1 MSKTTKKIQV
11 KNLFNKTNYFP
22 NTSLK
27 NIFTNKTDNKTS
39 SIKFPLL
46 FNLNNNKLQEK
57 KNMNIFLHDNNKM
70 NEKNK
75 INNTFHTIKRKVQ
88 YSISRTKSDFNRS
101 TQNKFE
107 HLRFKNI
114 FHSESCEKI
123 RNRIYYNE
131 INKELHDKNKNY
143 NKLLF
148 SLIQKNKDPKK
159 GELNIKMNMINE
171 IEKNIIKRRKEN
183 RRLQNKKMIKSF
195 KSYNYINFKNNMN
208 KSLEK
213 QNILDK
219 KIRGILDNI
228 ENKFDNIFIDVM
240 DKKYT
245 LKQIHQIKQQEKL
258 IRQYSSKA
266 KIKN

>member
-1 MSKTTKKIQV
+1 MSKTKTIQV
-11 KNLFNKTNYFP
+11 KNLFNKTNYFT
-22 NTSLK
+22 NTSLR
-27 NIFTNKTDNKTS
+27 NIFTNKTDTKTS
-39 SIKFPLL
+39 AIKFPLL
-46 FNLNNNKLQEK
+46 SNLNNNKLQEK
-57 KNMNIFLHDNNKM
+57 KNKNSFLHNN
-70 NEKNK
+70 NISEKNK
-75 INNTFHTIKRKVQ
+75 INNTFYTIKRQVHN
-88 YSISRTKSDFNRS
+88 SISRTKSDFNRS
-101 TQNKFE
+101 TQKKFE

-114 FHSESCEKI
+114 FHYDSCEKI
-123 RNRIYYNE
+123 RNRIYYKE
-131 INKELHDKNKNY
+131 INKELHDKSKNY

-148 SLIQKNKDPKK
+148 NLIQKNKDAKK

-171 IEKNIIKRRKEN
+171 IEKNIIKKRKEN
-183 RRLQNKKMIKSF
+183 QRLQNKKMIKSF

-245 LKQIHQIKQQEKL
+245 LKQIQQIKQKEKKL
-258 IRQYSSKA
+258 FRHSSSDI

>member
-1 MSKTTKKIQV
+1 
-11 KNLFNKTNYFP
+11 
-22 NTSLK
+22 
-27 NIFTNKTDNKTS
+27 
-39 SIKFPLL
+39 
-46 FNLNNNKLQEK
+46 
-57 KNMNIFLHDNNKM
+57 
-70 NEKNK
+70 
-75 INNTFHTIKRKVQ
+75 
-88 YSISRTKSDFNRS
+88 
-101 TQNKFE
+101 
-107 HLRFKNI
+107 
-114 FHSESCEKI
+114 
-123 RNRIYYNE
+123 
-131 INKELHDKNKNY
+131 
-143 NKLLF
+143 
-148 SLIQKNKDPKK
+148 
-159 GELNIKMNMINE
+159 MINE

-258 IRQYSSKA
+258 IKQYSSKA